1 MERAPNLRMIA
12 LASTVA
18 LAVAMPLAAAT
29 AGPAESER
37 SAPDGSAITPQAD
50 GRTPVRA
57 DPSDPSGAPDAGTD
71 TGTGTGMGTGAAH
84 TSDSRRKSRCGPE
97 LASPEGVEAQTCVL
111 AEGGRSWA
119 RTYYRNTSGEPL
131 RAVLTLMRPDGRT
144 VQAYCEISAGD
155 EPGTCET
162 PREPTVGGGSAAY
175 TAVAEL
181 ADARGERKLLRTGSN
196 VAPGERGSD
205 Q

>member
-18 LAVAMPLAAAT
+18 LAVALPLAAAT

-37 SAPDGSAITPQAD
+37 SAPDGFATAPQSD
-50 GRTPVRA
+50 GQTPVRA
-57 DPSDPSGAPDAGTD
+57 GLPGAPSAGAR
-71 TGTGTGMGTGAAH
+71 TGAGTGAAQMAAGH
-84 TSDSRRKSRCGPE
+84 RKAHCGPE

-119 RTYYRNTSGEPL
+119 RTYYRNTSGGPL

-144 VQAYCEISAGD
+144 VQAYCEIPAGD

-162 PREPTVGGGSAAY
+162 PREPTVGGGVAPY
-175 TAVAEL
+175 TAVAEV
-181 ADARGERKLLRTGSN
+181 ADARGERKLLRAGSN
-196 VAPGERGSD
+196 APTDGRGSD